1 MSSDRT
7 VEGARPVRD
16 EDAFDVEAV
25 ARWLRDNAEPPLREG
40 LTGVPEV
47 QQFSG
52 GASNLTYLLR
62 YPASDEDKGGN
73 GAGRDLILRRAP
85 RGTKAKGAHDMGREF
100 RIQRQLKPVFPYV
113 PGMVGFCDDSDVAG
127 SDFYVMERLDGV
139 VPRADL
145 SPDALTA
152 EQARRLCLNMLDV
165 LVELHSVDPEAAGL
179 GSLGKGLGYVRRQV
193 DGWSAR
199 WRNAVTDDAPDFGAI
214 MEWLDANQPD
224 DVANCVIHNDF
235 KLDNLVFDRDDPTKV
250 VGVLDWEMA
259 TLGDPLMDLGG
270 DLAFWVQADDDEEF
284 QLFRRVPT
292 HLPGMITRA
301 EFVET
306 YCDRMGFTM
315 TPEHW
320 RFYEVFGLFRL
331 AVISQQIYYRY
342 FHKQTTNEMFALFGP
357 AAHLAG
363 KRIVRLLQ

>member
-1 MSSDRT
+1 MTDHMRT
-7 VEGARPVRD
+7 VDGARPVRD

-25 ARWLRDNAEPPLREG
+25 ARWLRENADPGQRHG
-40 LTGVPEV
+40 LDGVPEV
-47 QQFSG
+47 LQFSG
-52 GASNLTYLLR
+52 GASNLTFLLR
-62 YPASDEDKGGN
+62 YPA
-73 GAGRDLILRRAP
+73 RDLILRRAP
-85 RGTKAKGAHDMGREF
+85 RGTKAKGAHDMGREY
-100 RIQRQLKPVFPYV
+100 RIQRQLGPVFPYV
-113 PGMVGFCDDSDVAG
+113 AEMVGFCDDPDVAG
-127 SDFYVMERLDGV
+127 ADFYVMEKLDGI

-145 SPDALTA
+145 SADVLGE
-152 EQARRLCLNMLDV
+152 EQARELCGNVIDV

-193 DGWSAR
+193 EGWSAR
-199 WRNAVTDDAPDFGAI
+199 WRNAVTDDALDFEAI
-214 MEWLDANQPD
+214 MAWLAANQPD

-235 KLDNLVFDRDDPTKV
+235 KLDNLVLDRDDPTKV

-301 EFVET
+301 EFVER
-306 YCDRMGFTM
+306 YCERMGFTM
-315 TPEHW
+315 TPEKW
-320 RFYEVFGLFRL
+320 RFYEIFGLFRL

-357 AAHLAG
+357 ATHLAG
-363 KRIVRLLQ
+363 KRIDRLLAQG